1 MTSAHGTSSWTEGT
15 VNRPALAFA
24 LLALGGLAVV
34 GRLVQLQVVE
44 HRRWSAVA
52 QSIQEDVV
60 EIPAR
65 RGAIFDRNGIPLAYD
80 VPAYDIALDNSVL
93 TKPELLVDLLVRELG
108 MGRDEAVA
116 KVYRVGYFT
125 WLARGVDHALGQK
138 IRSQA
143 KALGIGG
150 LLFFESWK
158 RAYPQGPLAL
168 AVLGIVGVDG
178 KGLAGLELRFDE
190 QLSGR
195 PRRVRILRGPSG
207 QIYDLWE
214 EEPGSPGAPLHLTLD
229 ARIQWVCEKE
239 IARGLATYP
248 GADRGFALVM
258 DPKTG
263 EVLALAHGPAA
274 DPARPDPAL
283 LNPWAVTHVFE
294 PGSTFKALVGLAG
307 FDQGVVSPDDVL
319 SGDSPILVGR
329 TPVRNAR
336 GRSYGSITFRRA
348 MAESVNTVLVQVAQ
362 RLGIERTYTYL
373 TRMGFGQKTGIEL
386 PGEVT
391 GILNPREKWTELDL
405 AVVSFG
411 QGVAVTGIQLG
422 AAFAALA
429 NGGTLLRPRLLP
441 GPAEARGRIASPEA
455 CRAMREVL
463 RYAVNPSPSG
473 DPSLGT
479 KADVRGFGVGGKTG
493 TAEMA
498 LPGQGYVPDHVTT
511 GMAAFFPWQDPDY
524 LVLVVYQTSRNPE
537 FWSASTAVPSVG
549 EIVRGMA
556 GLGIVRPYEPTTA
569 LGRSG

>member
-1 MTSAHGTSSWTEGT
+1 MRSAPGTLSWKGGT
-15 VNRPALAFA
+15 VNRPTLAFA

-34 GRLVQLQVVE
+34 ARLVQLQVVE

-65 RGAIFDRNGIPLAYD
+65 RGTIYDRYGTPLAYD
-80 VPAYDIALDNSVL
+80 VPAYDIALDNSLV

-108 MGRDEAVA
+108 MGQEEALA
-116 KVYRVGYFT
+116 KVYRGGYFT
-125 WLARGVDHALGQK
+125 WLSRGVDHAVGQK
-138 IRSQA
+138 VRAQA

-150 LLFFESWK
+150 LLFFDSWK

-190 QLSGR
+190 QLSGG
-195 PRRVRILRGPSG
+195 PRTVRLLRGPGG
-207 QIYDLWE
+207 QVYDLWE
-214 EEPGSPGAPLHLTLD
+214 EEPGAPGAPLHLTLD
-229 ARIQWVCEKE
+229 ARIQWVCERE

-248 GADRGFALVM
+248 GADRGFALVI
-258 DPKTG
+258 DPRTG

-274 DPARPDPAL
+274 DPTRPDPAL
-283 LNPWAVTHVFE
+283 LTPWSVTHVFE

-307 FDQGVVSPDDVL
+307 FDQGVVSPEEVL

-336 GRSYGSITFRRA
+336 GRSYGSVTFRRA

-362 RLGIERTYTYL
+362 RLGIERTHDYL
-373 TRMGFGQKTGIEL
+373 ARMGFGQRTGIEL
-386 PGEVT
+386 PGEVS
-391 GILNPREKWTELDL
+391 GILNPRETWTELDL
-405 AVVSFG
+405 AVASFG

-422 AAFAALA
+422 AAFAAMA

-441 GPAEARGRIASPEA
+441 GPVEARGRIAAEEA

-463 RYAVNPSPSG
+463 GYAVNV
-473 DPSLGT
+473 GT
-479 KADVRGFGVGGKTG
+479 GTPASVPGFNVGGKSG

-511 GMAAFFPWQDPDY
+511 GMAAFFPWEEPKY
-524 LVLVVYQTSRNPE
+524 VVLVVYQTSRNPE
-537 FWSASTAVPSVG
+537 FWSGSTAVPSVG
-549 EIVRGMA
+549 QIVRGMA
-556 GLGIVRPYEPTTA
+556 SLGIVRPYDPTTA